1 MADRPSYLDF
11 TRRSDLVGKTH
22 RPGSRWI
29 NHVSCIYMVNVKVES
44 IVGPEALKD
53 DDVRECVGDYVS
65 GKDDWEDMSW
75 VSG

>member
-1 MADRPSYLDF
+1 
-11 TRRSDLVGKTH
+11 
-22 RPGSRWI
+22 
-29 NHVSCIYMVNVKVES
+29 MVNVKVES